1 MAGHNKWSKV
11 KHRKGAV
18 DAKRSKVWT
27 KIIREIT
34 VASKLGGSDPGI
46 NHRLRKAIED
56 AKINNIAK
64 DTIDR
69 ALSKANIDQ
78 DAQNFEELTYDGYGP
93 AGVAVLV
100 ECLTD
105 NRNRTISEV
114 RTAFNK
120 NGGNLGAS
128 GSVSYG
134 FKKMGQIILEKNL
147 PENATLNEDIIIEI
161 GLLHGINEVNE
172 ESEIYLISCDF
183 EKLFNLQDAL
193 ADAGF
198 ITSSSSVVMVPDIT
212 VPVTGEPARILIK
225 LIEVLEDLD
234 DVQHV
239 WSNEDI
245 PENELNNLMS

>member
-27 KIIREIT
+27 KVIREIT
-34 VASKLGGSDPGI
+34 VASKLGGSDPST

-56 AKINNIAK
+56 AKISNIAK

-69 ALSKANIDQ
+69 ALSKATIDQ
-78 DAQNFEELTYDGYGP
+78 DDQNFEELTYDGYGP

-105 NRNRTISEV
+105 NRNRTFSEV
-114 RTAFNK
+114 RAAFNK

-134 FKKMGQIILEKNL
+134 FKKMGQIVLEKHL
-147 PENATLNEDIIIEI
+147 PENARLSEDIIIEL
-161 GLLHGINEVNE
+161 GLEHGIIDIKDET
-172 ESEIYLISCDF
+172 EIYLVSCEF

-193 ADAGF
+193 ANAGF
-198 ITSSSSVVMVPDIT
+198 LNSSSNVVMVPDIT
-212 VPVTGEPARILIK
+212 VPLTGDPAKILIK

-234 DVQHV
+234 DVQQV

-245 PENELNNLMS
+245 PENELNNLML